1 MRIGITTALACG
13 VALLGC
19 EGQAPEPEPQAD
31 APETTEAVALEPAA
45 EPAAALPR
53 TPAPEGAVLYFI
65 APADGDEVASPVN
78 ILFGLSGAGVAPA
91 GIEFPNSGHHHML
104 VDTAMPPEN
113 LPIPTDENHL
123 HFGLG
128 QTEAM
133 VELAPGEHTLQLVLG
148 DHLHIPHDPPVVSEA
163 ITVTVME

>member
-1 MRIGITTALACG
+1 MRTGISLALACG
-13 VALLGC
+13 VGLAACGDR
-19 EGQAPEPEPQAD
+19 APEPATDTAEPMAS
-31 APETTEAVALEPAA
+31 EPMAAA

-53 TPAPEGAVLYFI
+53 TPAPEGAALYFI
-65 APADGDEVASPVN
+65 APADGDEITSPVN
-78 ILFGLSGAGVAPA
+78 VVFGLSGAGVAPA
-91 GIEFPNSGHHHML
+91 GIAFPDTGHHHML
-104 VDTAMPPEN
+104 VDATLPAED

-148 DHLHIPHDPPVVSEA
+148 DHLHIPHDPPVISGV